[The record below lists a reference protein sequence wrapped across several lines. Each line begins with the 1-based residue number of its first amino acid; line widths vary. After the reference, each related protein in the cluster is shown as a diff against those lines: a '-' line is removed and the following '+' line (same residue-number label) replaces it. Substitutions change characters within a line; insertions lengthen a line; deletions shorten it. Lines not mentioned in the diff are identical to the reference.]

1 MENNAQS
8 MMTTTSIKKLLF
20 KFGIPS
26 LIGLMANALHNTID
40 IYFLGTVG
48 VQAVAAVGIAFP
60 LMMAVQAIGLIFGSG
75 AASLISRD
83 LGAHKQKEAS
93 QVLSSSVVVS
103 ILVSSGLVIVF
114 IIFLPGILRIIR
126 TETSLI
132 PMARTYLL
140 IVLPGA
146 ILGVVTMVFNNATR
160 AEGSPFFGMISV
172 LSGALLNIILDY
184 ILIIIFQMGV
194 AGAAWATLIALAFTS
209 LLFVSRY
216 ILKRSIVLM
225 EFQNILKGEHRIGEQ
240 IQIGLPAFIF
250 QLLTVLSLALL
261 NALAAGYGSDY
272 VAGVTV
278 VYRIITL
285 SLFIQFGFAKGVQPI
300 IGFNWGAGLQDRV
313 KKAVKSSILILF
325 LFGMIFAIFVIIS
338 RNRLVELF
346 VQGPSI
352 PFASSMLFF
361 QSIFLPLG
369 SIPVVLMIYF
379 MAIGKA
385 KETAILS
392 LARQGL
398 ILIPAVL
405 ILNTITGLWGLTYS
419 PGISDGSVSLLG
431 IIMLLKSGIIKKEKG
446 GNSLL

>member
-132 PMARTYLL
+132 PMARNYLL

-184 ILIIIFQMGV
+184 VFIIIFQMGV
-194 AGAAWATLIALAFTS
+194 AGAAWATLIALAITS
-209 LLFVSRY
+209 LLFVFRY
-216 ILKRSIVLM
+216 LLKRSIVLI

-313 KKAVKSSILILF
+313 KKAVKNSILILF
-325 LFGMIFAIFVIIS
+325 LFGMIFAIFVIVS
-338 RNRLVELF
+338 GHRLVELF
-346 VQGPSI
+346 VQ
-352 PFASSMLFF
+352 
-361 QSIFLPLG
+361 
-369 SIPVVLMIYF
+369 
-379 MAIGKA
+379 
-385 KETAILS
+385 
-392 LARQGL
+392 
-398 ILIPAVL
+398 
-405 ILNTITGLWGLTYS
+405 
-419 PGISDGSVSLLG
+419 
-431 IIMLLKSGIIKKEKG
+431 
-446 GNSLL
+446 